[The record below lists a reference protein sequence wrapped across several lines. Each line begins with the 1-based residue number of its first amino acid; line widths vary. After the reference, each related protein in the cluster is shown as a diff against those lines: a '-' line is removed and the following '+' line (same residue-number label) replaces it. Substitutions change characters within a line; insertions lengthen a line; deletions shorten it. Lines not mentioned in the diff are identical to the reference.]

1 MFEMKINKI
10 LSIFYLTIIQLQL
23 YVHPY
28 YNLNKLIIN
37 QKIDLHLD
45 NLKSLILK
53 FRLAIISFNLIHLF
67 I

>member
-10 LSIFYLTIIQLQL
+10 LSIFHLTIIQLQL

-53 FRLAIISFNLIHLF
+53 FRLAIISFN
-67 I
+67 